1 MHRLPSEIPQHEI
14 ESIKLMAI
22 VHRLQTIMVNENLT
36 PTELVG
42 CAEIVRDNYDKQ
54 QADTIRTATMSTI
67 ANAVGPKT
75 RFRYWWVEQRAT
87 LGVSLFRRDS
97 PQPAL

>member
-14 ESIKLMAI
+14 KSIKLMAI

-42 CAEIVRDNYDKQ
+42 CAEIVRDNYDKLSAISRPTQ
-54 QADTIRTATMSTI
+54 YT
-67 ANAVGPKT
+67 PPPC
-75 RFRYWWVEQRAT
+75 
-87 LGVSLFRRDS
+87 RR
-97 PQPAL
+97 